1 MIFRGNSNVPYPF
14 IFRILIMYMSVQK
27 IGLIA
32 HNAKKEEICNF
43 VQNHRDYLSKF
54 QLIGTEGTARA
65 IREETGLEVVSLDHG
80 PDGGDIRI
88 ANKVLDGEI
97 KVLFFF
103 VDLTTPF
110 GHEVDIN
117 SLIRICVIK
126 DIPIALNNA
135 TAHLIIN
142 SLKTN

>member
-1 MIFRGNSNVPYPF
+1 MTH
-14 IFRILIMYMSVQK
+14 QK
-27 IGLIA
+27 IALIA
-32 HNAKKEEICNF
+32 HNAKKDEICEF
-43 VQNHRDYLSKF
+43 VISHKEYLSQF
-54 QLIGTEGTARA
+54 QLIGTDGTARL
-65 IREETGLEVVSLDHG
+65 IKERTGLDVITLDHG
-80 PDGGDIRI
+80 PEGGDIRI

-126 DIPIALNNA
+126 NVPIALNKH
-135 TAHLIIN
+135 TANLVIKG
-142 SLKTN
+142 LKEK